1 MESTK
6 EKLLAL
12 LEENRGRS
20 LSGQELALRLGIS
33 RAAVWKAMDGLKKG
47 RASDSG
53 N

>member
-12 LEENRGRS
+12 LEENRGQS

-33 RAAVWKAMDGLKKG
+33 GRRCGRPWMD
-47 RASDSG
+47 
-53 N
+53 